1 MLAPLAFRQES
12 FVVLLSITPLLDGVL
27 QLDIIAPF
35 HTSGPLLL
43 QFHLAIEQWG
53 FKEHNNTHQSTVK
66 LPIAFKNG
74 GYVGAANDSGTVT
87 IGIKPTDKQ
96 TIELRDNNGG
106 GKTGIYWFV
115 VGQ

>member
-1 MLAPLAFRQES
+1 MGIMMIAGTERRRQGCS
-12 FVVLLSITPLLDGVL
+12 LQDGK
-27 QLDIIAPF
+27 
-35 HTSGPLLL
+35 
-43 QFHLAIEQWG
+43 QWG

-66 LPIAFKNG
+66 LPIAFKNS

>member
-1 MLAPLAFRQES
+1 MKVGYQILADLQQQQAFK
-12 FVVLLSITPLLDGVL
+12 
-27 QLDIIAPF
+27 
-35 HTSGPLLL
+35 
-43 QFHLAIEQWG
+43 QWG

-66 LPIAFKNG
+66 LPIAFKKG

>member
-1 MLAPLAFRQES
+1 M
-12 FVVLLSITPLLDGVL
+12 VLLSITPLLDGVL

-43 QFHLAIEQWG
+43 LFHLAIEQWG
-53 FKEHNNTHQSTVK
+53 FKEHNNTHQSTVE

-87 IGIKPTDKQ
+87 IGIKPASTH
-96 TIELRDNNGG
+96 TIELRDNNVGE
-106 GKTGIYWFV
+106 KTGIYWFV
-115 VGQ
+115 VGL

>member
-1 MLAPLAFRQES
+1 MGIMMIAGTERRRQGCS
-12 FVVLLSITPLLDGVL
+12 LQDGK
-27 QLDIIAPF
+27 
-35 HTSGPLLL
+35 
-43 QFHLAIEQWG
+43 QWG

>member
-1 MLAPLAFRQES
+1 MINLRSTVFSLHRQE
-12 FVVLLSITPLLDGVL
+12 LMAATI
-27 QLDIIAPF
+27 
-35 HTSGPLLL
+35 LLL
-43 QFHLAIEQWG
+43 VYKQWG

-66 LPIAFKNG
+66 LPIAFKKG